1 MGCALRGAWC
11 TPRRQPSG
19 ASQGRALW
27 DLREPAP
34 SRRPL
39 TFATY
44 DFVPAP
50 FIGYTDVA
58 NNTTTE
64 NRISLGDPVPW
75 FSAPLVSGG
84 SFILHVHAGRWI
96 VLCFLGSPANPRV
109 REELAALLNESS
121 LFDEDRLIV
130 RGVFTAP
137 PDDVAQYP
145 EGGSK
150 ALSFLA
156 DYDGAI
162 SRSFGALEMPRT
174 IVLDPM
180 LRVIADIP
188 WDFAQG
194 HAATVR
200 GLLRSLPSID
210 DSAGVP
216 MSAPALIVPRV
227 LNFELCD
234 FLVRL
239 YEQQGGE
246 DSGFLVD
253 VGAKTMTMVDYR
265 LKRRNDLVV
274 AAPELRELIGGHVV
288 RRLLPAVERYFQFQ
302 ATRMDRYIIAC
313 YDSEIGGHFYR
324 HRDNVNAGAQ
334 HRRFAVTLNLNSD
347 YDGCDLLFP
356 EFGRKTYRAPHG
368 GALVFSCGAL
378 HQVTPIT
385 RGRRYAFLAFLYSE
399 ADAAKREANNTRLHE
414 GETLYTGAGDRLIP
428 EKAVL
433 TA

>member
-1 MGCALRGAWC
+1 VRRRGLF
-11 TPRRQPSG
+11 RHPS
-19 ASQGRALW
+19 
-27 DLREPAP
+27 
-34 SRRPL
+34 
-39 TFATY
+39 
-44 DFVPAP
+44 
-50 FIGYTDVA
+50 IGDIDVA
-58 NNTTTE
+58 NKTTADNPLT
-64 NRISLGDPVPW
+64 LGDPVPW
-75 FSAPLVSGG
+75 FTAPQITGG

-96 VLCFLGSPANPRV
+96 VLSFLGSPANPRV
-109 REELAALLNESS
+109 DEELAALLNEAS

-130 RGVFTAP
+130 RAVFTAA
-137 PDDVAQYP
+137 PDDVAKYP
-145 EGGSK
+145 EVGK

-162 SRSFGALEMPRT
+162 SKSFGALDVPRT

-180 LRVIADIP
+180 LRAVADIP
-188 WDFAQG
+188 WDFPQG

-200 GLLRSLPSID
+200 NLLRSLPAID

-227 LNFELCD
+227 LNFELCE
-234 FLVRL
+234 FLVQL
-239 YEQQGGE
+239 YKQQGGE

-274 AAPELRELIGGHVV
+274 AAPELRELIGGQIV

-334 HRRFAVTLNLNSD
+334 HRRFAITINLNSD
-347 YDGCDLLFP
+347 YDGCDLVFP

-385 RGRRYAFLAFLYSE
+385 RGQRYAFLAFLYSE
-399 ADAAKREANNTRLHE
+399 ADAAKREANNTRLHD
-414 GETLYTGAGDRLIP
+414 GETLYTGAGDRLVP
-428 EKAVL
+428 EKA
-433 TA
+433 ASPQ